1 MRNEDLMRIVTD
13 PDLRDPETARVLIQL
28 ARQAARSDEDIA
40 GDVLVALT
48 ERLREG
54 GTLRS
59 RLTTHANPPALLAR
73 AAANAAR
80 DAWDHAGRFKRD
92 MPLTPDGDLTA
103 LDAPDRAG
111 SPTHGLLDLLEDLG
125 WTTRHLEMLALP
137 RKRPGRSVHPGI
149 EDGLER
155 LASCFGITRRCPG
168 CPTQDDLLRVDLR
181 GPASWPHL
189 VPVLVEWGWGD
200 DLIEY
205 VTTSPSNIAHWQTLD
220 LRPPARQE
228 RRMVEI
234 VRKMRVEP
242 WLLRDTDAIRESVR
256 PTRGQAPLPPPA
268 PGAGWRECSMA
279 S

>member
-1 MRNEDLMRIVTD
+1 
-13 PDLRDPETARVLIQL
+13 
-28 ARQAARSDEDIA
+28 
-40 GDVLVALT
+40 
-48 ERLREG
+48 
-54 GTLRS
+54 
-59 RLTTHANPPALLAR
+59 
-73 AAANAAR
+73 
-80 DAWDHAGRFKRD
+80 
-92 MPLTPDGDLTA
+92 
-103 LDAPDRAG
+103 
-111 SPTHGLLDLLEDLG
+111 
-125 WTTRHLEMLALP
+125 MLALP
-137 RKRPGRSVHPGI
+137 RKRPGRSVHPCI

-256 PTRGQAPLPPPA
+256 ASRGGPSLPRPA
-268 PGAGWRECSMA
+268 PAAGWRECSMA